1 MVSLIRTDGV
11 PLYIVLAF
19 AAAFITMRKS
29 NWGSILSDPD
39 WRRDRTDSIIDN
51 VVSYLVL
58 GFLGFLLILLWSTM
72 KNILSGPL
80 WLALIVGALCGT
92 LIAGGA
98 WFIGR
103 TLRSTQ
109 SGESPAAP
117 AQSVGGGE
125 TWLTPELPKNWDT
138 VFAVVGTASIKL
150 TGTNLKTSPF
160 RFRANGNS
168 IDPVKLEIRDN

>member
-72 KNILSGPL
+72 KNILRGPL
-80 WLALIVGALCGT
+80 WLALIVGDL
-92 LIAGGA
+92 
-98 WFIGR
+98 
-103 TLRSTQ
+103 
-109 SGESPAAP
+109 
-117 AQSVGGGE
+117 
-125 TWLTPELPKNWDT
+125 
-138 VFAVVGTASIKL
+138 
-150 TGTNLKTSPF
+150 
-160 RFRANGNS
+160 
-168 IDPVKLEIRDN
+168 